1 MRCWISAAYVETAT
15 AMQIVSGTA
24 WLDIQPKLTDFDAL
38 QSTGEGIAAI
48 ITRRTVH
55 FSWVRVD
62 GLISRS
68 EDENWK
74 SKVVFRIAHNRRD
87 IKKPDIRIGTE
98 PPVSLSNNAR
108 ILV

>member
-1 MRCWISAAYVETAT
+1 
-15 AMQIVSGTA
+15 MQIVSGTA

-68 EDENWK
+68 EDEN
-74 SKVVFRIAHNRRD
+74 
-87 IKKPDIRIGTE
+87 
-98 PPVSLSNNAR
+98 
-108 ILV
+108 